1 MALLTASRRPA
12 PPRSAP
18 FSPSSAGALVV
29 YCVPTAA
36 FSGPPDRLNQLL
48 LPDEQQR
55 AARYARLADRLR
67 FQVGRASLRH
77 LLGQQLGLPPAA
89 VPLRLSP
96 LGKPELAGSAGPN
109 NVHFNVAHSGE
120 WVLLALAAHPVGI
133 DVEEQNPTLDFADV
147 AAHRF
152 GPAERQR
159 LAQSAQPVATFYQL
173 WTQLEARAK
182 AAGLGLSAE
191 TDPAGWTVAASAWPP
206 ATPPPWPTPPTG
218 SRSSNFAA
226 STRSSFFEDGAPA
239 KNPSGGRKAARRVL
253 CGC

>member
-67 FQVGRASLRH
+67 FRVGRASLRH
-77 LLGQQLGLPPAA
+77 LLGQRLGLPPAA

-96 LGKPELAGSAGPN
+96 LGKPELAGSAG
-109 NVHFNVAHSGE
+109 VHFNVAHSGE

-159 LAQSAQPVATFYQL
+159 LAQSAQPIATFYQL

-191 TDPAGWTVAASAWPP
+191 TDPAGWTVRSFGVAPGYPAALAYP
-206 ATPPPWPTPPTG
+206 ADWQPVIQFRRLGADW
-218 SRSSNFAA
+218 
-226 STRSSFFEDGAPA
+226 FF
-239 KNPSGGRKAARRVL
+239 GG
-253 CGC
+253 